1 MKFIR
6 YFCLFL
12 MLPIYLSFT
21 SCHLLNNNEHSNAVD
36 ISEKYGK
43 NVLNQILNAVENNNR
58 DKLIDLFS
66 NKAKTAVT
74 EESIDSLF
82 NFYKGT
88 RYSVDYNYSVEVDIF
103 EAPEQY
109 KFDECLACVKTT
121 EAAYWFEFLLCKNN
135 DSEGI
140 ISLVVST
147 EKFRESPEYS
157 DYIIR
162 VFDEAEY
169 LNKDYFGIFIF
180 NQKSC

>member
-12 MLPIYLSFT
+12 IFPICLLFT
-21 SCHLLNNNEHSNAVD
+21 SCRLFNNNEHVNTAD
-36 ISEKYGK
+36 DSEKYGK
-43 NVLNQILNAVENNNR
+43 NVLNQILNALENNDR

-66 NKAKTAVT
+66 DKAKTTVT
-74 EESIDSLF
+74 EDSIDALF

-88 RYSVDYNYSVEVDIF
+88 QYSVDYNYSVEVDIF
-103 EAPEQY
+103 EASEQY
-109 KFDECLACVKTT
+109 IFDECLAYVKTN

-135 DSEGI
+135 NSEGI
-140 ISLVVST
+140 VSLVVST
-147 EKFRESPEYS
+147 EKSRESSEYS

-169 LNKDYFGIFIF
+169 LNKDYFGVFIF
-180 NQKSC
+180 CKE